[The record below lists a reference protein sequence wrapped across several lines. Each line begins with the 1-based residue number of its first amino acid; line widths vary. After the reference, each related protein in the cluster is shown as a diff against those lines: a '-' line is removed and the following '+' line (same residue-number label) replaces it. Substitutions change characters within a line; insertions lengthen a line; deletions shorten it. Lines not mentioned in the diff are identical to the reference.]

1 MTHIIAVSNR
11 KGGVG
16 KTTTC
21 LSLGACLAE
30 MGLRTL
36 VVDLDSQGDLTMAA
50 GLDADEDEMEWTVA
64 DLLMPGDA
72 KVTPAAV
79 IRPTAQKGLD
89 ILPADVR
96 LAGAERFLYDQ
107 NGYEATLGRL
117 LGWLAGYDHIL
128 LDCPPSLGAITLMAL
143 TAADAVLAPIQC
155 EYYAARRLVSLL
167 DIIAAV
173 RERTNPGLG
182 VMLVA
187 TLYDQRNLVARKV
200 LEQLQTRF
208 ASNLFHTV
216 IGVDTRL
223 RECPIVGEPIIVY
236 APNTRASRQYRQLAR
251 EFIVRARIRKQRRS
265 R

>member
-1 MTHIIAVSNR
+1 
-11 KGGVG
+11 
-16 KTTTC
+16 
-21 LSLGACLAE
+21 
-30 MGLRTL
+30 
-36 VVDLDSQGDLTMAA
+36 
-50 GLDADEDEMEWTVA
+50 
-64 DLLMPGDA
+64 
-72 KVTPAAV
+72 
-79 IRPTAQKGLD
+79 
-89 ILPADVR
+89 
-96 LAGAERFLYDQ
+96 
-107 NGYEATLGRL
+107 
-117 LGWLAGYDHIL
+117 
-128 LDCPPSLGAITLMAL
+128 
-143 TAADAVLAPIQC
+143 
-155 EYYAARRLVSLL
+155 VSLL